1 MSTLKVGAVQSTTGN
16 AAITVAANG
25 NLTIPGATSISNTAT
40 FNSEGG
46 AVNPNLVQGLAK
58 YFVHYVQATPAIN
71 KSFNSSS
78 VTDASTGHF
87 TLNYTSAFDDANY
100 GLTSGLGQNTDDAD
114 SDRGGHSI
122 GFENGG
128 TVNTTS
134 AQLNYLYGA
143 SQGSASID
151 SDTISFHTLYGDL
164 A

>member
-1 MSTLKVGAVQSTTGN
+1 M
-16 AAITVAANG
+16 ANG
-25 NLTIPGATSISNTAT
+25 TIAFDTLTTSDSVNTGT
-40 FNSEGG
+40 EKSINTSYIFNGVAKVWINFNG
-46 AVNPNLVQGLAK
+46 TGTPAVN
-58 YFVHYVQATPAIN
+58 
-71 KSFNSSS
+71 KSLNSSS

-100 GLTSGLGQNTDDAD
+100 GLNSGLGENTDDAD

-122 GFENGG
+122 GFESGG

-143 SQGSASID
+143 SQSSAAID
-151 SDTISFHTLYGDL
+151 VDTISFHTLYGDL

>member
-1 MSTLKVGAVQSTTGN
+1 MSTLKVDTVQSRGGS
-16 AAITVAANG
+16 TVA
-25 NLTIPGATSISNTAT
+25 LTGIMT
-40 FNSEGG
+40 
-46 AVNPNLVQGLAK
+46 AK
-58 YFVHYVQATPAIN
+58 YFVHYAQGTPAIN
-71 KSFNSSS
+71 KSLNSSS

-100 GLTSGLGQNTDDAD
+100 GLNSGLGDNTDDAD

-134 AQLNYLYGA
+134 AQCCYLYGA
-143 SQGSASID
+143 SQGVASTD
-151 SDTISFHTLYGDL
+151 VDTTSFHTLFGDL

>member
-1 MSTLKVGAVQSTTGN
+1 VSTIKVDTVQSTGGS
-16 AAITVAANG
+16 TVA
-25 NLTIPGATSISNTAT
+25 LTGIMT
-40 FNSEGG
+40 
-46 AVNPNLVQGLAK
+46 AK
-58 YFVHYVQATPAIN
+58 YFVHYVQGTPAIN
-71 KSFNSSS
+71 KSLNSSS
-78 VTDASTGHF
+78 VTDASTAHF

-100 GLTSGLGQNTDDAD
+100 GLNSGLGQNTDDAD

-143 SQGSASID
+143 SQSSASTD
-151 SDTISFHTLYGDL
+151 EDTISFHTLYGDL

>member
-1 MSTLKVGAVQSTTGN
+1 MSTIKVDTVQSTGGSTVTLTG
-16 AAITVAANG
+16 IMT
-25 NLTIPGATSISNTAT
+25 
-40 FNSEGG
+40 
-46 AVNPNLVQGLAK
+46 AK
-58 YFVHYVQATPAIN
+58 YFVHYAQGTDTVN
-71 KSFNSSS
+71 KSLNSSS

-100 GLTSGLGQNTDDAD
+100 GLNSGLGQNTDDAD

-143 SQGSASID
+143 SQSSASID
-151 SDTISFHTLYGDL
+151 NDTISFHTLYGDL